1 MRLRKAALV
10 PALVAVSAL
19 TLTACGGG
27 GGKTAGS
34 GSNKGATAGAAQS
47 FSVGNKADSTGPAKD
62 VPGAKKGGTAFDI
75 ETTGFDYLDP
85 SQQYVNQLQAVG
97 MLYSRQLTNYKT
109 DPVTGKVTLVGDL
122 ATDTGTLADGGK
134 TWTWTLKDGL
144 KFEDGTPITSKDV
157 KYAIERLYQDYQTN
171 GATYFP
177 TWLSGA
183 GYRDVYKGPQTGELP
198 DSVIG
203 TPDAKTIVFH
213 FQQAHTDANFAAAE
227 PDITAIERSKD
238 TGPQY
243 NSHPVSI
250 GPYKIAD
257 YQPDKSLTLVKN
269 DQWDPNTDPLRHQYV
284 DKWQFQLNVSSQQ
297 MTQRLMNGSGDD
309 KNAMNLANN
318 ADPSLIKQIQDDTS
332 MAPRTIS
339 QYTPFVDTFD
349 INDTRVKDV
358 NVRKALVAAFP
369 AAQIQRLL
377 GGSATGD
384 IAGNLIS
391 PTIAGWQDS
400 DPLGIKANKAGDPAK
415 AKKILT
421 DANQLNYHI
430 EVGYANTPKW
440 EGVANALVDALN
452 QAGFKA
458 EKKEIDATSY
468 YSVIGKKD
476 NQFDMYRTGWGADWP
491 QGDTVIPPTLDG
503 RLIADGATNYSH
515 YNNDAMNKEMD
526 TISAITDQTQAAS
539 QWMSLAD
546 KILTTDVPK
555 IPLEYDKFFNV
566 YGAGLG
572 GVAYNPVLG
581 CIDPSSVYLKG

>member
-27 GGKTAGS
+27 GGKAS
-34 GSNKGATAGAAQS
+34 SDSSKGASAGGAQT
-47 FSVGNKADSTGPAKD
+47 FSIGTKADSTGPAKD
-62 VPGAKKGGTAFDI
+62 IPGAKKGGTATDI
-75 ETTGFDYLDP
+75 EAAGFDYLDP
-85 SQQYVNQLQAVG
+85 SQQYVNVLQAIG

-109 DPVTGKVTLVGDL
+109 DPTTGKVTLVGDM
-122 ATDTGTLADGGK
+122 ATDTGTFADGGK

-157 KYAIERLYQDYQTN
+157 KYAVERLYQDYQTN

-177 TWLSGA
+177 LWLSGTN
-183 GYRDVYKGPQTGELP
+183 YRDVYKGPQTGQELP

-238 TGPQY
+238 TGAQY
-243 NSHPVSI
+243 NTHPVSI
-250 GPYKIAD
+250 GPYKVAD

-284 DKWQFQLNVSSQQ
+284 DKWQFQLNVSVQQ
-297 MTQRLMNGSGDD
+297 LTQRLMTGNGDD
-309 KNAMNLANN
+309 KNALTLAQN
-318 ADPSLIKQIQDDTS
+318 ADPSLISQIQNDSS
-332 MAPRTIS
+332 MASRTIS

-349 INDTRVKDV
+349 INDTRITDV

-369 AAQIQRLL
+369 AAQIQRQL

-391 PTIAGWQDS
+391 PTIAGWKDS
-400 DPLGIKANKAGDPAK
+400 DPLGIKAHKQGDPAA

-421 DANQLNYHI
+421 DANKLNTHI
-430 EVGYANTPKW
+430 EIGYANTPKW
-440 EGVANALVDALN
+440 AQVASTLVDALN
-452 QAGFKA
+452 QAGFQA

-503 RLIADGATNYSH
+503 RTIADGATNYAH
-515 YNNDAMNKEMD
+515 YNNPTMNSQMD
-526 TISAITDQTQAAS
+526 TIAKNTNVTEAAG
-539 QWMSLAD
+539 QWMDLAD

-555 IPLEYDKFFNV
+555 IPLEYDKFFQV